1 MSIMDVLKKDLG
13 GGKKDPA
20 AAKPGP
26 VRGGAAKAATPKA
39 GPSRSVIA
47 MPTSPRANLLPP
59 EVSQRA
65 RDRSF
70 RRRTWWGLVLVIL
83 LVVVGIA
90 GSFAYAQSRV
100 VDQTA
105 AQAQQSELQ
114 TRLNALNPV
123 KKVQGQIAAL
133 EAAQKVGGSTDIDL
147 QAYILALQAKLPAGT
162 SLANIAFGGSPVT
175 TPYQQGSTGGSPA
188 VGAAPAGTTPV
199 VAQLT
204 FAATT
209 PTIPVLSTWVD
220 ALSTLPGYVSA
231 AFTSV
236 NQNTDAKGTSS
247 GYTSSITVRINAD
260 AFSHHYLPA
269 AKGASK

>member
-13 GGKKDPA
+13 GKKEPA

-26 VRGGAAKAATPKA
+26 VRGGVAKAATPNA
-39 GPSRSVIA
+39 GPSRSAIA

-83 LVVVGIA
+83 LVVVGIG

-123 KKVQGQIAAL
+123 KQVKGQIAAL

-175 TPYQQGSTGGSPA
+175 TPYQQGLTGGSPA
-188 VGAAPAGTTPV
+188 VGTAPVGTAPV

-231 AFTSV
+231 DFTSV